1 MCHLLVTTLSKF
13 FSVVSLSPAVIRFF
27 FVYSLAYG
35 SWAENGKLVDIF
47 ATLLRKTDN
56 SDGFFLACEDLG
68 ECTTIRSP
76 SALFVVVVIFQM
88 DISSHTLIPL
98 FRPGSVHSGSAS

>member
-27 FVYSLAYG
+27 FVYSLAYE
-35 SWAENGKLVDIF
+35 SWAENGNLVDIF

-56 SDGFFLACEDLG
+56 SDGFFLACKVLG
-68 ECTTIRSP
+68 GKFDDSFPAC
-76 SALFVVVVIFQM
+76 AFFVFVFLF
-88 DISSHTLIPL
+88 
-98 FRPGSVHSGSAS
+98 